1 MTIKSRMIEEFSF
14 TSEDNFAGA
23 CSSALRKVRS
33 LADSAPIGRLF
44 ASIATLSDMSN
55 QIGQSW
61 PLTILPLPQHNEACK
76 AKQLAETATPC
87 RCIQAALKLELRATA
102 RRRAAV
108 NVKSGR

>member
-1 MTIKSRMIEEFSF
+1 MTIKSRMVEEFSF

-55 QIGQSW
+55 QIGQS
-61 PLTILPLPQHNEACK
+61 LAADDLNSAAKLMK
-76 AKQLAETATPC
+76 AYATPTSMAETATPLPIHFK
-87 RCIQAALKLELRATA
+87 RQA
-102 RRRAAV
+102 
-108 NVKSGR
+108 

>member
-14 TSEDNFAGA
+14 SSEDNLAGT

-55 QIGQSW
+55 QIGQSLAMDDLAGAAKLMKAYAT
-61 PLTILPLPQHNEACK
+61 PASMAETVTPLPMHFK
-76 AKQLAETATPC
+76 
-87 RCIQAALKLELRATA
+87 
-102 RRRAAV
+102 RRA
-108 NVKSGR
+108 